1 MKGIIIDGVVSSGKT
16 SILKHLHRLISEQ
29 NPTST
34 KFFISEHYTER
45 MLEHLK
51 DKGELDGSHIKAH
64 VDQLIHTLASFQS
77 MLDNS
82 KFRDNPKGAD
92 LFVTLERFILTHLS
106 SVDIGDKYS
115 LDEVKAHFE
124 ILNKLGVKQV
134 ALIIPESRLKENI
147 MSTLQYRNDA
157 WLDYLYSR
165 GGEKEIIE
173 YYINWQNN
181 FLEYIN
187 KFKDIIDTLVIEV
200 KDQDY
205 LQYSNT
211 IFNSCIKSDIL
222 SK

>member
-1 MKGIIIDGVVSSGKT
+1 
-16 SILKHLHRLISEQ
+16 
-29 NPTST
+29 
-34 KFFISEHYTER
+34 
-45 MLEHLK
+45 
-51 DKGELDGSHIKAH
+51 
-64 VDQLIHTLASFQS
+64 
-77 MLDNS
+77 
-82 KFRDNPKGAD
+82 
-92 LFVTLERFILTHLS
+92 
-106 SVDIGDKYS
+106 
-115 LDEVKAHFE
+115 
-124 ILNKLGVKQV
+124 
-134 ALIIPESRLKENI
+134 